1 MIEIRGDEGE
11 GGGQILRSSIALSCI
26 LGAPIRITGIRA
38 RRPKPGMQLQHLTGV
53 SAAASI
59 SDAHVEG
66 LVKGSKELVFEPRG
80 IMPGAY
86 SFDVGTAGSVTLVLQ
101 TLLPIFCFSKGK
113 CSARITGGTHV
124 AWSPTAHYMEFVLLP
139 TLARMGFRA
148 KFEIKKFGWYPAG
161 GGEVFVETEP
171 TNSLKPFAPKER
183 GALKRVFGVSCA
195 SNLPPHVVE
204 RQVVGAK
211 RVFPDAGVVCD
222 SREALCPGSAVT
234 ICAEFENTVLG
245 TSSLGAIGKRAE
257 KVGEEAAN
265 ELKKEMGSAA
275 LVDKHCGDQLLI
287 YMALARGYSS
297 VRVSEI
303 TAHMR
308 TNVGLIEQM
317 AGVMFDID
325 EKERK
330 ISIEGAGIVR

>member
-26 LGAPIRITGIRA
+26 LGVPVRITGIRA
-38 RRPKPGMQLQHLTGV
+38 RRPKPGMQLQHMTGV
-53 SAAASI
+53 HAAATMT
-59 SDAHVEG
+59 DARVEG
-66 LVKGSKELVFEPRG
+66 LVKGSKELVFEPHG
-80 IMPGAY
+80 IKAGAY

-124 AWSPTAHYMEFVLLP
+124 AWSPTAHYMGFVLLP
-139 TLARMGFRA
+139 TLARMGFYA

-161 GGEVFVETEP
+161 GGEVSIETEP
-171 TNSLKPFAPKER
+171 ASALRPFAPKER
-183 GALKRVFGVSCA
+183 GQPKRVFGVSCA

-204 RQVVGAK
+204 RQPVGVK
-211 RVFPDAGVVCD
+211 RVFPDVGVVCD

-234 ICAEFENTVLG
+234 LCAEFENAVLG
-245 TSSLGAIGKRAE
+245 ASSLGAIGKRAE

-265 ELKKEMGSAA
+265 ELKKEMGSTA
-275 LVDKHCGDQLLI
+275 LVDKHMGDQLLV

-297 VRVSEI
+297 ICVSEI

-325 EKERK
+325 EKEKK
-330 ISIEGAGIVR
+330 ISVEGAGVTR